1 MKEFKNI
8 VITIDKN
15 DLSKNEV
22 VCLIE
27 LLANKININ
36 TISGMARSEKKTPS
50 GIRTSKRYRKL
61 RIGDALLCVEG
72 LTDTNLP
79 I

>member
-1 MKEFKNI
+1 MEEFKNI

-22 VCLIE
+22 VLLIE
-27 LLANKININ
+27 LLTNKININ
-36 TISGMARSEKKTPS
+36 TISGMARSENKTPA

-61 RIGDALLCVEG
+61 RIGDALLCVKG